1 MVTAGTDKQLPKAE
15 VVKNLTAWLQHLE
28 MHPEQD
34 IDCLLELKLPMSYLT
49 RLMIQGKK
57 KKRRRQWLYES
68 CWRKAATARNSLAPA
83 VDRLGFSI
91 AQYLMTTAII
101 QFKAEAVLPSTHPCK
116 SHRACSMDFG

>member
-49 RLMIQGKK
+49 RLMIQGEK
-57 KKRRRQWLYES
+57 EE
-68 CWRKAATARNSLAPA
+68 KAPPMVVREL
-83 VDRLGFSI
+83 L
-91 AQYLMTTAII
+91 
-101 QFKAEAVLPSTHPCK
+101 EK
-116 SHRACSMDFG
+116 SGYGTE